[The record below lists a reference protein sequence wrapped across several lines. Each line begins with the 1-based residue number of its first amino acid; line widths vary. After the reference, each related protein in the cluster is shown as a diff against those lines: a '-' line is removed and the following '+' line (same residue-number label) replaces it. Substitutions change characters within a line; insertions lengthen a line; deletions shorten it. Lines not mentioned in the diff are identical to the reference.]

1 MKCSTVVF
9 FFKINFDVVQ
19 SFDTTAIKP
28 IKKRGYYLSLIPKIE
43 DLRYGSAFIH
53 ETFSFFNFLTFLI
66 YLCIHSVGLWK
77 DSQWLN
83 STANDGFTVGGLGW
97 LLGVDQRELDPK
109 VVIQGLS
116 VHVTVRVKD
125 GSQGQHVLGLLAG
138 GGAWQLH
145 ALSFREESIT
155 ARSRGLSGL
164 LPEKIKYQ

>member
-1 MKCSTVVF
+1 MAVPLFMSCF
-9 FFKINFDVVQ
+9 Q
-19 SFDTTAIKP
+19 
-28 IKKRGYYLSLIPKIE
+28 
-43 DLRYGSAFIH
+43 
-53 ETFSFFNFLTFLI
+53 FLTFLI

-77 DSQWLN
+77 DSQWLY